1 MTKALDTMNDK
12 LIKQQGDHKNLICY
26 RKAEVIYDITY
37 FFANSAFSKTDRT
50 IDQMI
55 QAARSG
61 KQNIVEGNADLE
73 TSLEMGIKLLNV
85 AKASLRELLA
95 DYEDYLRVNCFEQ
108 WSESSEKYLAMRQ
121 LGREGNNQRIIEIA
135 KSRPL
140 DTIANMVIILIK
152 QEDYLLHQLLKS
164 LSERFIQDGGF
175 KERMYRMRDR
185 SRGKNREFREFKD
198 DKERP

>member
-85 AKASLRELLA
+85 AKASL
-95 DYEDYLRVNCFEQ
+95 
-108 WSESSEKYLAMRQ
+108 
-121 LGREGNNQRIIEIA
+121 
-135 KSRPL
+135 
-140 DTIANMVIILIK
+140 
-152 QEDYLLHQLLKS
+152 
-164 LSERFIQDGGF
+164 
-175 KERMYRMRDR
+175 
-185 SRGKNREFREFKD
+185 
-198 DKERP
+198 